1 MAFAQVCAI
10 HGFIDRLP
18 VRYLL
23 VRFGAFLVPRKASSS
38 LCPFRHDFHDS
49 VRDCGFLVSQENRVA
64 PELAHQNVRCLSHF
78 FLLSFVVVR
87 TTSVTNS
94 SCMYTAGVYD

>member
-1 MAFAQVCAI
+1 MRDS
-10 HGFIDRLP
+10 GF
-18 VRYLL
+18 
-23 VRFGAFLVPRKASSS
+23 
-38 LCPFRHDFHDS
+38 
-49 VRDCGFLVSQENRVA
+49 VRDSGFLVSQENRVA
-64 PELAHQNVRCLSHF
+64 PELAPTNHQNVRCLSHF